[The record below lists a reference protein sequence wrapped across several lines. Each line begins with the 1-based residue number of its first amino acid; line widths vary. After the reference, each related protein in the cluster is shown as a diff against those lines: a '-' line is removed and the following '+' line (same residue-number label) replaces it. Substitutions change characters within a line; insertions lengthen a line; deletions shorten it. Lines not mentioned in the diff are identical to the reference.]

1 MDAHM
6 KHRAFDIL
14 SQLAQPQFGAPDLIR
29 LNAFKTEVRK
39 LQVAVAGKRAPP
51 PSEHAVTLE
60 CMELPGRASL
70 PTLPVFLQEAD
81 ALGRLGAGAYFM
93 APFELV
99 IAAAQRRR
107 MDVAFQD
114 GEAIVLIAHAT
125 LLAMRDLAHVG
136 ADGLNLPAE
145 QAMEHLDAIRKF
157 ASHAR
162 SYCARQSDIRTLHLA
177 TLSFPGVRPMLA
189 GALSADRYNTHAQVL
204 TQLST
209 RLFEPG
215 WRFVLCERSAA
226 PSTVIASVR
235 GTPPCYDRACHQH
248 WWERLKQ
255 RFNAPQVELIRLDLR
270 QSR

>member
-29 LNAFKTEVRK
+29 LNAFKSEMRK
-39 LQVAVAGKRAPP
+39 LPVAIGGKRTA
-51 PSEHAVTLE
+51 SHGAATLE
-60 CMELPGRASL
+60 CKAMPGRASL
-70 PTLPVFLQEAD
+70 EALPVFLQEAD
-81 ALGRLGAGAYFM
+81 ALRCLGAGAYFM

-99 IAAAQRRR
+99 IDAAQRRR

-114 GEAIVLIAHAT
+114 AEAVVVLAHAT

-136 ADGLNLPAE
+136 ADGLNLPAL
-145 QAMEHLDAIRKF
+145 QAMEHLDAIRQF

-162 SYCARQSDIRTLHLA
+162 RYCARQSDIRTLHLA

-204 TQLST
+204 TELST
-209 RLFEPG
+209 RMFEPC

-226 PSTVIASVR
+226 PSSVIVSVR
-235 GTPPCYDRACHQH
+235 GTPPCYDRSCHQH
-248 WWERLKQ
+248 WWDQLKQ
-255 RFNAPQVELIRLDLR
+255 RVKAPQVQLIRLDLR

>member
-1 MDAHM
+1 M

-14 SQLAQPQFGAPDLIR
+14 SQLAQPQFGAPDLIL
-29 LNAFKTEVRK
+29 LNAFKTEMRK
-39 LQVAVAGKRAPP
+39 LQVAVAGKRAAPP
-51 PSEHAVTLE
+51 NEHAVTLE
-60 CMELPGRASL
+60 CKEMPGRASL

-81 ALGRLGAGAYFM
+81 AVRCLGAGAYFM

-99 IAAAQRRR
+99 VAAAQRRR
-107 MDVAFQD
+107 MAVAFQD
-114 GEAIVLIAHAT
+114 ADAIVVLAHAT

-136 ADGLNLPAE
+136 ADGLNLPVE
-145 QAMEHLDAIRKF
+145 QAMEHLDAIRHF

-162 SYCARQSDIRTLHLA
+162 RYCARQSDIRTLHLA

-204 TQLST
+204 TELST
-209 RLFEPG
+209 RLFDPG

-235 GTPPCYDRACHQH
+235 GTAPCYDRLSHQH
-248 WWERLKQ
+248 WWDRLKQ
-255 RFNAPQVELIRLDLR
+255 RVNAPRVELIRLDLR